1 MYYFEA
7 IKRLQNSLL
16 FRRVKLDHWSLF
28 GLVTWVQTMG
38 LRVWNSR
45 WRPLLICL
53 LITLSLKGLTQ
64 IHHACFLSMYFLLLS
79 SISICRVEMIHWKYF
94 QSVAFLSRR
103 SWWLKPWHG
112 LQKDDLMIFVFLLP
126 KSTRSQN
133 VYSAYWYFYIHLY
146 CFNTF
151 ILWKTIHTIQYWHY
165 MATYHIISVREYH
178 NWWTYFDGE

>member
-1 MYYFEA
+1 MTPNFTWLWLSCWRYYFEA
-7 IKRLQNSLL
+7 IKRLQNSLF

-28 GLVTWVQTMG
+28 GLVTWVQTIG

-94 QSVAFLSRR
+94 QSVAFLSWR

-112 LQKDDLMIFVFLLP
+112 LQKDDLMIFVFYCLTLQDHIMYIQRIDVFI
-126 KSTRSQN
+126 SIFIALIRSSYEKQ
-133 VYSAYWYFYIHLY
+133 YILY
-146 CFNTF
+146 NTGTT
-151 ILWKTIHTIQYWHY
+151 WRHTI
-165 MATYHIISVREYH
+165 
-178 NWWTYFDGE
+178 